1 MNPALRSLIPCKFLN
16 KDKEMSRIKFLE
28 RNSMLALPKKNIVPI
43 AQSHSEDVS
52 EILDHSD
59 IKIENIIQ

>member
-1 MNPALRSLIPCKFLN
+1 M
-16 KDKEMSRIKFLE
+16 ERIKFLE
-28 RNSMLALPKKNIVPI
+28 RNSMLNLSKKGKVAV

-59 IKIENIIQ
+59 IKIENII